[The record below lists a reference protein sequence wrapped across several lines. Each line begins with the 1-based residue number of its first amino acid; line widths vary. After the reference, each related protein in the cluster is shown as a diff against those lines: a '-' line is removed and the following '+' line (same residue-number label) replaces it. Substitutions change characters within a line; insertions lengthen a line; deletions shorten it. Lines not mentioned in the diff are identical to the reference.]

1 MVILRQKCVV
11 CGTATVGKSAMAQV
25 FFSDGTH
32 YPKNYAMTVGAE
44 LTVKSVNIPDTKDSV
59 ELYLVDTA
67 GQKIFASIGEQY
79 WEHAGTVAVVFDVTN
94 VDSLEKAADWCKVV
108 RKVIGNNLPGV
119 LIGNKIDLETRRK
132 VSSKEG
138 KEMAKSLGLKYFE
151 CSALKAQNVETPFHY
166 LAAHYH
172 SLYNSTLGI
181 GSDIFDEVPPEAE
194 RVYDAA

>member
-1 MVILRQKCVV
+1 MVILRQKCVM
-11 CGTATVGKSAMAQV
+11 CGSASVGKSAMAQV

-59 ELYLVDTA
+59 ELYVVDTA
-67 GQKIFASIGEQY
+67 GQKIFQPLGDKY

-94 VDSLEKAADWCKVV
+94 VESFEKVSDWCKAV
-108 RKVIGNNLPGV
+108 RQSVGSNLPGV
-119 LIGNKIDLETRRK
+119 LIGNKIDLENRRK

-151 CSALKAQNVETPFHY
+151 CSALKALNVETPFHY
-166 LAAHYH
+166 LAAQYY
-172 SLYNSTLGI
+172 SLYNSILGI
-181 GSDIFDEVPPEAE
+181 NERFDDEKEDDRGMVSAS
-194 RVYDAA
+194 A